1 MWSTAVPGTF
11 VTVLLIWTWS
21 VVAGDLTIFLAEKS
35 GIVGGIFIIIST
47 FLVILTITCYWRV
60 ILIGPGSPLDFPE
73 LIPNDIDSLIPPPI
87 SLQWVTI
94 KSDGNARF
102 CNKCKVWKPDRCHH
116 CSGCDKCILRM
127 DHHCPWFGTCI
138 GYKNHRFFFQ
148 FLIYS
153 TIYSILV
160 GILSSWYVWKQLEN
174 GMISINVMFVAILGF
189 VFGLS
194 LLGFTG
200 FTIYNLLTNRTTI
213 EQYEKQRYRH
223 RRFDNPF
230 DLGWKNNWHSV
241 MKFGLLTWLPI
252 GLQNDIN
259 GGILFDNDRGQ
270 DLIARLSGEFSRV

>member
-200 FTIYNLLTNRTTI
+200 FTIYSLLTNRTTI
-213 EQYEKQRYRH
+213 EQYERQRYRH